1 MKAIHWLLPAAIV
14 FLGALMLLGAMR
26 SKRDLAGEMQV
37 REFGHIP
44 VVHAGRIKPLDTLAR
59 TSLMIIS
66 GRGEEY
72 TDLDGQKQPAIR
84 WLLEVMSSG
93 DRKKGDPDRSRQLK
107 VFRIEND
114 QVLGLLHMT
123 PRGGL
128 RYSIDEIMY
137 GTADQRPKE
146 EDPHAES
153 NFTRLTARIKTAR
166 EKPESERDLV
176 DSKVLELEA
185 KLGLFYQLA
194 EKQIP
199 HVIPPSKPG
208 ADWQTMPEAEAEAQA
223 GGATELSGD
232 ARLFDDIL
240 KSYAEGRT
248 SSFNS
253 GVEKYLA
260 TVGRGQADHASVA
273 SFEVFFNNFA
283 PFYRCILLY
292 VGVFFLAIAGW
303 LVFPLGWSRPLWWSA
318 FALMVLVL
326 AVHTFA
332 IIARIYIQGRPPVT
346 NLYSSAIFIGW
357 AVVLMGVVVE
367 LLSRLGVATAVAA
380 MVGFITLIVAHFLGN
395 DGDTMEMLRA
405 VLDTNFWLATHVT
418 AVTIGYAATFLAGA
432 LGVAY
437 ILLGV
442 FTPLLKQDLGDV
454 YESLDASRPQV
465 KMNVGKLLGTMIYG
479 VVCFAMFFS
488 FVGTV
493 LGGIWADFS
502 WGRFWGWDPKE
513 NGAVLIVI
521 WNALIL
527 HARWGGMIR
536 QRGMAML
543 AVGGNI
549 VTSWSWFGVN
559 MLGIG
564 LHAYGFIPSAITW
577 IAVLWIS
584 QLVIIL
590 LGALPEQL
598 WWSHAAKPEAPKRP
612 SRGKNEPVEAVVVG

>member
-1 MKAIHWLLPAAIV
+1 MKAIHWLLPSAV
-14 FLGALMLLGAMR
+14 VLLGALMLLAAMR
-26 SKRDLAGEMQV
+26 SKHDRAGEMQV
-37 REFGHIP
+37 RLFGRIP
-44 VVHAGRIKPLDTLAR
+44 VVQAGRIKPMDTVAR

-84 WLLEVMSSG
+84 WLLDVMSSG
-93 DRKKGDPDRSRQLK
+93 EKQKDSDPTRQLK

-114 QVLGLLHMT
+114 QVLGLLHLT
-123 PRGGL
+123 PRSGF
-128 RYSIDEIMY
+128 RYSIDEIMS
-137 GTADQRPKE
+137 GNEEQRPKE
-146 EDPHAES
+146 EAEES
-153 NFTRLTARIKTAR
+153 NFTRLTARIKAAK
-166 EKPESERDLV
+166 EKKTSDRDLV
-176 DSKVLELEA
+176 DTKVLELEA
-185 KLGLFYQLA
+185 KLGLYYQLA
-194 EKQIP
+194 EKQVP
-199 HVIPPSKPG
+199 HVIPPDKPG
-208 ADWQTMPEAEAEAQA
+208 AEWQTFAEAQEEARA

-232 ARLFDDIL
+232 ARLFDEIL
-240 KSYAEGRT
+240 KSYAADKT
-248 SSFNS
+248 SAFNS

-260 TVGRGQADHASVA
+260 IMQRTQAKPASVA

-283 PFYRCILLY
+283 PFYRSVILYACI
-292 VGVFFLAIAGW
+292 FFLALLGW
-303 LVFPLGWSRPLWWSA
+303 MVFPLGWSRPLWWSA
-318 FALMVLVL
+318 FALMVLVF

-357 AVVLMGVVVE
+357 AVVLIGIVIE

-380 MVGFITLIVAHFLGN
+380 MVGIITLIVAHNLGN

-418 AVTIGYAATFLAGA
+418 AVTIGYAATFMAGA

-454 YESLDASRPQV
+454 YESLDASRPAV
-465 KMNVGKLLGTMIYG
+465 KMDVAKLLSTMTYG

-493 LGGIWADFS
+493 LGGIWADQS

-527 HARWGGMIR
+527 HARWGGMVR

-549 VTSWSWFGVN
+549 VTVWSWFGVN
-559 MLGIG
+559 MLEVG
-564 LHAYGFIPSAITW
+564 LHSYGFIPSAFKW
-577 IAVLWIS
+577 LVVFAVS
-584 QLVIIL
+584 QLAIIL
-590 LGALPEQL
+590 IAAWPEKL
-598 WWSHAAKPEAPKRP
+598 WMSYKPKAEPPKRAP
-612 SRGKNEPVEAVVVG
+612 RRTEESVEAIVVG

>member
-1 MKAIHWLLPAAIV
+1 MIV
-14 FLGALMLLGAMR
+14 LLGAVMLLSAMR
-26 SKRDLAGEMQV
+26 SKQDRAGEMQV

-44 VVHAGRIKPLDTLAR
+44 VVHAGRIKPMDTLAR
-59 TSLMIIS
+59 TSLLIIS

-72 TDLDGQKQPAIR
+72 TDLDGEKQPAIR
-84 WLLEVMSSG
+84 WLLDVMSGG
-93 DRKKGDPDRSRQLK
+93 DQKKNDRSRQLK

-123 PRGGL
+123 PRSGL
-128 RYSIDEIMY
+128 RYSINEIMY
-137 GTADQRPKE
+137 GTEDQRSKE
-146 EDPHAES
+146 EDPTAES
-153 NFTRLTARIKTAR
+153 NFSRLTARIKTAR
-166 EKPESERDLV
+166 EKRESERDLV
-176 DSKVLELEA
+176 DSKVLELES
-185 KLGLFYQLA
+185 KLGLYYQLA
-194 EKQIP
+194 EKQVP
-199 HVIPPSKPG
+199 HVVPPAKPG
-208 ADWQTMPEAEAEAQA
+208 ADWQTLKDAEEEAQA
-223 GGATELSGD
+223 GGASELSGD
-232 ARLFDDIL
+232 ARILDNIL
-240 KSYAEGRT
+240 KSYDAGGT
-248 SSFNS
+248 SAFNS

-260 TVGRGQADHASVA
+260 IIKQSQADHASVA

-283 PFYRCILLY
+283 PFYRCVLLY

-318 FALMVLVL
+318 FALMVLVF

-357 AVVLMGVVVE
+357 AVVLIGIVVE
-367 LLSRLGVATAVAA
+367 LLSRLGVASAVAA
-380 MVGFITLIVAHFLGN
+380 MVGFLTLIVAHFLGN

-418 AVTIGYAATFLAGA
+418 AVTIGYAATFMAGA
-432 LGVAY
+432 LGATY

-442 FTPLLKQDLGDV
+442 FSPLLKQDLGDV
-454 YESLDASRPQV
+454 YESLDASRPPV
-465 KMNVGKLLGTMIYG
+465 KMNVGKLLSTMIYG

-493 LGGIWADFS
+493 LGGIWADQS

-527 HARWGGMIR
+527 HARWGGMVR
-536 QRGMAML
+536 PRGVAML

-559 MLGIG
+559 MLGVG

-577 IAVLWIS
+577 MAVLWIS

-590 LGALPEQL
+590 TAALPEKY
-598 WWSHAAKPEAPKRP
+598 WGSYVAKPEPSKRAPR
-612 SRGKNEPVEAVVVG
+612 RAEEPIEAIVVG